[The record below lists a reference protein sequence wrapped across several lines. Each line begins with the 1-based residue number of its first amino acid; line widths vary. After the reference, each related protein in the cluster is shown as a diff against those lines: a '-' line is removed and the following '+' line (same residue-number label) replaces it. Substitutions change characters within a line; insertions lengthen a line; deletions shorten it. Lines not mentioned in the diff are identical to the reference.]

1 MNWLSIHVTVFEIFL
16 DSICIEN
23 CESILK
29 GVLSYFVTSHANSN
43 FGSRRRKELLAAA
56 DGRREGREQRGERGG
71 VWRNAELRRILKS
84 YKFYLIRLQIT
95 LFFN

>member
-43 FGSRRRKELLAAA
+43 FGSGRRKELLAAA
-56 DGRREGREQRGERGG
+56 DGRREGRRTERRARRGLEKCQ
-71 VWRNAELRRILKS
+71 AASDTKKL
-84 YKFYLIRLQIT
+84 
-95 LFFN
+95 